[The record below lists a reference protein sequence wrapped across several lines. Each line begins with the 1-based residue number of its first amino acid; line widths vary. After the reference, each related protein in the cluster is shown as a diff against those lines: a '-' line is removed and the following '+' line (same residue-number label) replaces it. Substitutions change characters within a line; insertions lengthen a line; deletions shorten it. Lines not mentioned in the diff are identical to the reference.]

1 MEKVLLYITSHY
13 IYFVIA
19 AAVLIIS
26 AIGFVIDEKK
36 QGLAKAKEV
45 PMTEEEIKAAQAKE
59 EAARLKAEEKANKKK
74 K

>member
-1 MEKVLLYITSHY
+1 MDKILLYITSHY

-19 AAVLIIS
+19 AGVLIIS